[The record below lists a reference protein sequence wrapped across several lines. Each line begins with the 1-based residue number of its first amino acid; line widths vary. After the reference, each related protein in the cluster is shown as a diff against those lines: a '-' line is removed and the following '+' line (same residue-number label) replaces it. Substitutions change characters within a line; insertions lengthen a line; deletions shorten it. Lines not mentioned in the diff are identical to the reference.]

1 MRQVTRKG
9 LLSVAAAGGMLAM
22 AGGTAHADADA
33 HGGAANSPG
42 VASGN
47 TVQVPIN
54 VPINVCGN
62 TINVIGVLN
71 PAFGNTCQ
79 SGTPGGGKHE
89 PGHEAGQGGAQAEGG
104 AVDSPGVGSGN
115 NVQVPI
121 DVPVNACGN
130 GIDVVG
136 VLNPVFG
143 NECYTEAPPAEHP
156 EHPGEPGEPE
166 QPEEPGGSGGSGG
179 PGGPGG
185 SGGSGGGDSEEPGG
199 PGGSGGSGGGGD
211 AGGSG
216 GGGSEA
222 PDEEQPGNEPSEQ
235 LGGGELAE
243 TGSSGP
249 GLGVM
254 LPLGAGLMVGGVV
267 LYRRGRAA
275 RQS

>member
-33 HGGAANSPG
+33 HGGAVNSPG

-54 VPINVCGN
+54 VPVNVCGN

-71 PAFGNTCQ
+71 PAFGNTCH
-79 SGTPGGGKHE
+79 SGTPGGGQHD

-115 NVQVPI
+115 NIQAPI
-121 DVPVNACGN
+121 DIPVNACGN
-130 GIDVVG
+130 GVDVVG

-143 NECYTEAPPAEHP
+143 NECHTEQPPVEHP
-156 EHPGEPGEPE
+156 EEPGSPGEPE
-166 QPEEPGGSGGSGG
+166 QPEPEEPGGSGGSGG
-179 PGGPGG
+179 PGGSGGSGGGGEEEPEVPGG
-185 SGGSGGGDSEEPGG
+185 SGGSGSGGAGGSGGGDSETPV
-199 PGGSGGSGGGGD
+199 
-211 AGGSG
+211 
-216 GGGSEA
+216 
-222 PDEEQPGNEPSEQ
+222 EEGPGNEPSEQ

-254 LPLGAGLMVGGVV
+254 LPLGAGLMIGGVV

-275 RQS
+275 QQS